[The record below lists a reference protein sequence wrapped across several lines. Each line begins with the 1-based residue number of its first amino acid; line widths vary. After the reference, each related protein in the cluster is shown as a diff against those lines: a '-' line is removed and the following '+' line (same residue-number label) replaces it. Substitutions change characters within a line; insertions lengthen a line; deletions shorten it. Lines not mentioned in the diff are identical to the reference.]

1 MPRWQALMNISLPRK
16 GDVDKQTDLI
26 PPGDTFEADEARVQN
41 LLNPKFGPP
50 RIRRIEDQK
59 LEMPNILPRMVSNR
73 QFGPPAGARPDPV
86 QSSAVQ
92 VLEKIPELTE
102 PQPDSEQKPVEEAV
116 DIPPRRVRAQAAK
129 GTG

>member
-26 PPGDTFEADEARVQN
+26 TTGDTFEADETRVQN

-50 RIRRIEDQK
+50 RIRKIEEQSQPLPK
-59 LEMPNILPRMVSNR
+59 ILPRMVSNR
-73 QFGPPAGARPDPV
+73 QFGAPVGTRPDPAG
-86 QSSAVQ
+86 SSNVQ

>member
-1 MPRWQALMNISLPRK
+1 
-16 GDVDKQTDLI
+16 
-26 PPGDTFEADEARVQN
+26 
-41 LLNPKFGPP
+41 
-50 RIRRIEDQK
+50 
-59 LEMPNILPRMVSNR
+59 
-73 QFGPPAGARPDPV
+73 
-86 QSSAVQ
+86 